1 MIELKYIVLYLV
13 SPFGISS
20 TFDLSNA
27 ALKLLLL
34 DDDFLT
40 SLSSCGARDLTAD
53 GNITGVGL
61 KVSDS

>member
-27 ALKLLLL
+27 ALKLLL